1 MVKKLKY
8 QCCNLINTFGRY
20 EKWPTLENL
29 QDSELH
35 EFKMKYIRDMETLFK
50 FAKFNSEDIFY
61 TMCAPF
67 SHIGA
72 ILGYD
77 QAVIKEFF

>member
-1 MVKKLKY
+1 
-8 QCCNLINTFGRY
+8 
-20 EKWPTLENL
+20 
-29 QDSELH
+29 
-35 EFKMKYIRDMETLFK
+35 METLFK